1 MTDASE
7 RGNDWH
13 RRRTTTLTA
22 LPSHSLSRTPP
33 LAQRLF
39 HRKQPDFKDT
49 CAYLKQDMERK
60 LPFQARSRAQ
70 EDQKRVPKRN
80 LWNCAA
86 WPARCIFFLSPTS
99 TSSTSS
105 TSTSLSSS
113 ESRFSLS
120 PFKKSHG
127 RNERRMHYTTA
138 LVFLSPLIY
147 SAYRQFA
154 SKLL

>member
-49 CAYLKQDMERK
+49 CAYLKQDMESFLSKRARERK
-60 LPFQARSRAQ
+60 KTRRES
-70 EDQKRVPKRN
+70 QKETCGTV
-80 LWNCAA
+80 LLGQLAA
-86 WPARCIFFLSPTS
+86 FFFLSPTS